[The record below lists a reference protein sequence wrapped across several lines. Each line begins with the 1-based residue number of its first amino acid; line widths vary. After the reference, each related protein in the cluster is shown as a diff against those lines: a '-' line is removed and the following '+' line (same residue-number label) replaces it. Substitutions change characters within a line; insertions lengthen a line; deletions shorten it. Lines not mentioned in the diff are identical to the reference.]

1 MTLDQKTNHVDSTT
15 AHQNHVKA
23 AEHCDAASIA
33 HKEAA
38 KHAEAG
44 DAKHAGYHAA
54 VAQGHT
60 IQASEHSD
68 MACKKTANTSP
79 AMK

>member
-1 MTLDQKTNHVDSTT
+1 MTTDTKTHAADTAT

-23 AEHCDAASIA
+23 AEHCDAASTA

-38 KHAEAG
+38 KHVEAG
-44 DAKHAGYHAA
+44 DAKNAGYHAA

-60 IQASEHSD
+60 IHAQEHSEA
-68 MACKKTANTSP
+68 ACKKTAAAAP
-79 AMK
+79 AVK

>member
-1 MTLDQKTNHVDSTT
+1 MTFDSKSNSTMPAT
-15 AHQNHVKA
+15 PQQTHVKA
-23 AEHCDAASIA
+23 AEHCDAASMA

-38 KHAEAG
+38 KYCDSGDIKQAG
-44 DAKHAGYHAA
+44 FHAA

-60 IQASEHSD
+60 LQANEHSE
-68 MACKKTANTSP
+68 AALKKTANSAP